1 MTLAEAIS
9 QIESLFTVHDEAGSP
24 ISYEDQNGKV
34 VGEGQRNMTLAPCG
48 EPYATVSSFGV
59 NAELPDDVMAL
70 FRSQGLAVQWWKDEV
85 EDYAASIFV
94 ERDQWKDLHL
104 YWRLKPAFHS
114 TTYLAMDQG
123 GLVRTQSP
131 LARILQ
137 IDLGFV
143 TSEMLIS
150 KLGPDGK
157 EG

>member
-1 MTLAEAIS
+1 MT
-9 QIESLFTVHDEAGSP
+9 
-24 ISYEDQNGKV
+24 
-34 VGEGQRNMTLAPCG
+34 
-48 EPYATVSSFGV
+48 
-59 NAELPDDVMAL
+59 ELPDDIMAL
-70 FRSQGLAVQWWKDEV
+70 FVNQGLAVQWWFDEV
-85 EDYAASIFV
+85 KEWGKEVAAGGHM
-94 ERDQWKDLHL
+94 EDLHL

-123 GLVRTQSP
+123 GLMRTQSP

-143 TSEMLIS
+143 TSEFLIS